1 MTAFVARRAVQM
13 VLSLWAAI
21 TLVFVAVTQLPGD
34 PVRALFGFRP
44 PPPDIYNAIR
54 NQFHLDE
61 PLLVQYW
68 LYLSDVATGN
78 WGRGF
83 PVNPFGRPDSGPEVA
98 AVVSSAEPVA
108 LPAGAP
114 DPNATTAPEVVQ
126 APVRDQFSAEVRAS
140 PQVAPGSAAMARRVH
155 PPCRRW

>member
-34 PVRALFGFRP
+34 PVRALFGFKP
-44 PPPDIYNAIR
+44 PPPAIHHAIR

-61 PLLVQYW
+61 PLVHYW
-68 LYLSDVATGN
+68 LYVSDIVTGD

-83 PVNPFGRPDSGPEVA
+83 PGNPFGDPDAGPWLLDHLYMDAEMFVA
-98 AVVSSAEPVA
+98 GRGRTS
-108 LPAGAP
+108 
-114 DPNATTAPEVVQ
+114 T
-126 APVRDQFSAEVRAS
+126 
-140 PQVAPGSAAMARRVH
+140 
-155 PPCRRW
+155 